1 MYTQNLTLLTDL
13 YQLTM
18 MQGYYEQKQNNE
30 VVVFDMFFRKNPC
43 GNGYSIA
50 AGLEQVID
58 YIKNLHFTYDDIVY
72 LRGLGIFSE
81 DFLHYLSGFHFSGD
95 IYAVPEGTVVFPKEP
110 LIKVIAPIMEA
121 QLVETAILNI
131 VNHQSLIATKTAR
144 IVSSAQ
150 GDGVMEFGLR
160 RAQGPDAGL
169 YGARAAM
176 IAGCVG
182 TSNVLAGKMFD
193 VPAMGTHA
201 HSWIM
206 SFKDEYTA
214 FKTYANLYP
223 DNCTLLVDTYD
234 TLKSGIPNAIRVFKE
249 AKESGKMFKKYGIRL
264 DSGDLAYLSKKAR
277 MMLDEAGF
285 PDASICASNDLDEHL
300 IHDLKVQGAKI
311 NVWGVGTNLITS
323 KDCPSFGGVYKL
335 AGIMNEEGDF
345 VPKIKISENTEKIT
359 NPGNK
364 TIYRIYDKDTGK
376 IQADL
381 ICFANEM
388 FDTSEDLLLFDPIE
402 TWKKTKLPGGSY
414 TMRELLVPVFRK
426 GECIYESP
434 AVMAIADYCKQEKD
448 TLWDESKRLFYPH
461 KVHVDLSQKLYDV
474 KKSLL
479 DQMNVTE

>member
-300 IHDLKVQGAKI
+300 IHDLKVQGAKM
-311 NVWGVGTNLITS
+311 ITS